1 MNYSW
6 TLITDLIKINEVIA
20 FAEIEVKTYFN
31 RSNNRDLDNLN
42 AANNTEELVEKI
54 ANTESLL
61 NSTIAR
67 IPTLIPGSKD
77 YKKEVGMQKRL
88 ESKLYDL
95 QLASE
100 TGGEVDLITGQYN
113 QNRNAAQLA
122 EANKLLS
129 EAQARKAAIEAGN

>member
-6 TLITDLIKINEVIA
+6 TLITDLDKIDEVIT

-31 RSNNRDLDNLN
+31 RSNNRDLDNIN

-54 ANTESLL
+54 ADTEALL
-61 NSTIAR
+61 NSVVAS
-67 IPTLIPGSKD
+67 IPTLTPGSTN
-77 YKKEVGMQKRL
+77 YKKSVGMQKRL

-100 TGGEVDLITGQYN
+100 TGSEVALISGQYD
-113 QNRNAAQLA
+113 QNRNTAQLA

>member
-6 TLITDLIKINEVIA
+6 TLITDLDKINEVIA

-31 RSNNRDLDNLN
+31 RSNNRDLDNIN
-42 AANNTEELVEKI
+42 AAQYTAELVEKI
-54 ANTESLL
+54 ADTEALL

-67 IPTLIPGSKD
+67 IPNLAPGSRT
-77 YKKEVGMQKRL
+77 YKKEVGLQKEL
-88 ESKLYDL
+88 ESKLYNL

-100 TGGEVDLITGQYN
+100 TSGEVDLISGQYN
-113 QNRNAAQLA
+113 QNRNTVQLA